1 MDTKETFA
9 CGIMATETQ
18 QSPCDIDTAIAPS
31 APGSN
36 SELATSIG
44 LQVYTLRLYTVH
56 HACFNY
62 IPITICINTATA
74 RTGFSITRSSR
85 SRNRVYNDLQSNL
98 NYPNTFGQ
106 LHN

>member
-1 MDTKETFA
+1 MDTKETF
-9 CGIMATETQ
+9 GSGVMATEAQ

-62 IPITICINTATA
+62 NPISINTATA

-85 SRNRVYNDLQSNL
+85 SRNRVYNDLQFNL